1 MYRLYVTAPRGMADL
16 LGDEVRGLGLER
28 IRVSDAGVSC
38 QGRLDDLYRLC
49 LRSTLASRVLL
60 HLATVT
66 ADTAESLHDGAMT
79 IDWPSLFSSHHTFR
93 VDASGMS
100 ETLRHTGYTAR
111 VLKDAVV
118 DRFRAD
124 GHPRPSVARDEPD
137 VRIRCHVAGGR
148 ARVSLDMA
156 GEGLH
161 RRGYRAEAG
170 DAPLRENLAAAI
182 LVRAGWPALAADGAP
197 FLDPLCGS
205 GTLVIEAARMAG
217 ARAPGLTR
225 TGYGFEAW
233 SGHDP
238 ERWQALLDE
247 ASTQAHTELPSILV
261 GADIDPEVVAI
272 ARRNAAQAG
281 VAHLVRFEVRPLAGW
296 RDAPTPGGAAPG
308 LVATNPPYGVRL
320 SSPGALI
327 DLYKELGEVLRA
339 RFEGWRAAVL
349 SGDPALLRG
358 VELPVEARHTVW
370 NGPIEGRLAIMEVP
384 RHAAPATAARP
395 PSHFANRLRKNAKRM
410 AKWARRE
417 GVSCYRIYDRD
428 MPEYNVGVDRYEDQV
443 VVSEY
448 AAPRT
453 VDPARALERL
463 ELVLEEV
470 SLILEVPPE
479 AIHVRQRRRQRGT
492 DQYHRM
498 NVEGVVRTV
507 QEGALRFEVNLSDY
521 LDTGLFLDHRLLRAR
536 VAELA
541 KGKAFLN
548 LFAYT
553 GTATVYAAAA
563 GAALTLSVDLSNTYL
578 DWTRR
583 NLAANGFEGDRHRLL
598 RADVRRFIEHEVP
611 RWDLVLLSPPT
622 FSSSKGME
630 GTLDIQRDHV
640 ALIEATRGALRP
652 GGQILFSCP
661 ARRFKLDEDA
671 LAPLAPREIT
681 DETLPYDFARHPNTH
696 RTWIIEGP

>member
-1 MYRLYVTAPRGMADL
+1 MYRLFVTAPRGMADL
-16 LGDEVRGLGLER
+16 LGDEVRDLGLAQV
-28 IRVSDAGVSC
+28 RVSGAGVSC
-38 QGRLDDLYRLC
+38 RGRLEDIYRVC

-66 ADTAESLHDGAMT
+66 ADTAEALHDGAT
-79 IDWPSLFSSHHTFR
+79 GIDWPSLFSSHHTFR
-93 VDASGMS
+93 VDASGVS

-124 GHPRPSVARDEPD
+124 GHPRPNVARDEPD
-137 VRIRCHVAGGR
+137 IRIRLHVAGGR

-182 LVRAGWPALAADGAP
+182 LVRAGWPALAAAGAP

-225 TGYGFEAW
+225 TRYGFEAW

-238 ERWQALLDE
+238 ERWQALRDE
-247 ASTQAHTELPSILV
+247 ASSRPQTESGSVLM
-261 GADIDPEVVAI
+261 GADIDPEVVAV

-281 VAHLVRFEVRPLAGW
+281 VAHLVRFEVRPLKAW
-296 RDAPTPGGAAPG
+296 RDASTPGGATPG

-349 SGDPALLRG
+349 SGDPALLLG
-358 VELPVEARHTVW
+358 VGLPVEARHTVW
-370 NGPIEGRLAIMEVP
+370 NGPIEGRLAVMEVP
-384 RHAAPATAARP
+384 RHAAPAAARP
-395 PSHFANRLRKNAKRM
+395 PSHFANRLRKNARRLG
-410 AKWARRE
+410 KWARRE

-428 MPEYNVGVDRYEDQV
+428 MPEYNVGVDRYEDQI

-453 VDPARALERL
+453 VEPARALERF

-470 SLILEVPPE
+470 SQVLEVPPGD
-479 AIHVRQRRRQRGT
+479 IHVRQRRRQRGAE
-492 DQYHRM
+492 QYRRL
-498 NVEGVVRTV
+498 NAEGVVRTV
-507 QEGALRFEVNLSDY
+507 QEAGLRFEVNLSDY
-521 LDTGLFLDHRLLRAR
+521 LDTGLFLDHRTLRAR
-536 VAELA
+536 VAGLA
-541 KGKAFLN
+541 KGKTFLN
-548 LFAYT
+548 LYAYT

-563 GAALTLSVDLSNTYL
+563 EAALTLSVDLSNTYL
-578 DWTRR
+578 DWARR

-598 RADVRRFIEHEVP
+598 RADVRRFVEHEVA

-622 FSSSKGME
+622 FSTSKGME

-640 ALIEATRGALRP
+640 ALIEATHGVLRP

-661 ARRFKLDEDA
+661 ARRFKLDEEA
-671 LAPLAPREIT
+671 LASRQPHEIT
-681 DETLPYDFARHPNTH
+681 DETRPYDFARHPNTH
-696 RTWIIEGP
+696 RTWIFGGP